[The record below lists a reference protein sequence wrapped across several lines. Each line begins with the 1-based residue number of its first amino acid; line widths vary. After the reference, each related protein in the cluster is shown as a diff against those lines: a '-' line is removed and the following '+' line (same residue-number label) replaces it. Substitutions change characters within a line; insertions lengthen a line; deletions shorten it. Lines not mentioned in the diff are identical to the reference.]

1 MREIEEYTYGSKNKH
16 LNDREASDTYRKEKA
31 DNPGAIVTLEELDC
45 GHWNVSV
52 YATPSEKEA
61 LLYTKMIDMVNALRS
76 VIRK

>member
-16 LNDREASDTYRKEKA
+16 LNDREASDTYRKEKVG
-31 DNPGAIVTLEELDC
+31 NPGAIVTLEELDC

-52 YATPSEKEA
+52 YTTPSEKEA
-61 LLYTKMIDMVNALRS
+61 LLYNKMVEMINTLWS

>member
-61 LLYTKMIDMVNALRS
+61 LLYAKMIDMVNALRS